1 MARKCD
7 NAYSCGSIW
16 GVLNKA
22 AIGDERKSRGI
33 RHSMS
38 EILLVILLGFLAGCT
53 SLRSIAGYFAP
64 DNPSLKLE
72 RQKLIS
78 SIVDLPFGIPDS
90 STLSRSIKKLNPV
103 PFVVAFAEY
112 MTSLVPHDPNK
123 QINLAIDG
131 KAVVAALNK
140 RTSGYNYY
148 IVNVFAAA
156 YHLFMYHIPVGPK
169 SAESSV
175 IEQEIAAIL
184 SGNPSVITMDAM
196 GTKKAILDII
206 FGCDS
211 DAVLPV
217 KANNKNLMES
227 SLELLVQQISEDPE
241 SASHF
246 VDLDSYS
253 ETDLPKARID
263 NTSCEVH
270 DEDNRSAMTTDEDP
284 ARPITGM
291 VFFQDVYF
299 CPELNSSVD
308 FNTSREN
315 HLYHVKIGNRYFPM
329 VFTHGRYERREYDL
343 ITDPTIMDRFKS
355 DPSFKPWPQIHS
367 IGLVT
372 RYRGEYMR
380 DKETKERYLKITIT
394 RTPYILTRE
403 MNVEEFA
410 SCVRGHW
417 ACEQSHNT
425 LDEVFKEDRCQAR
438 AGTSAENLSLL
449 RKLVFNLV
457 VLFRASIGRPVNS
470 LLGFTEDMR
479 ELAGNIN
486 EVKRFIVNRIISP
499 FKTSSST
506 NQ

>member
-156 YHLFMYHIPVGPK
+156 YHLF
-169 SAESSV
+169 
-175 IEQEIAAIL
+175 
-184 SGNPSVITMDAM
+184 
-196 GTKKAILDII
+196 
-206 FGCDS
+206 
-211 DAVLPV
+211 
-217 KANNKNLMES
+217 
-227 SLELLVQQISEDPE
+227 
-241 SASHF
+241 
-246 VDLDSYS
+246 
-253 ETDLPKARID
+253 
-263 NTSCEVH
+263 
-270 DEDNRSAMTTDEDP
+270 
-284 ARPITGM
+284 
-291 VFFQDVYF
+291 
-299 CPELNSSVD
+299 
-308 FNTSREN
+308 
-315 HLYHVKIGNRYFPM
+315 
-329 VFTHGRYERREYDL
+329 
-343 ITDPTIMDRFKS
+343 
-355 DPSFKPWPQIHS
+355 
-367 IGLVT
+367 
-372 RYRGEYMR
+372 
-380 DKETKERYLKITIT
+380 
-394 RTPYILTRE
+394 
-403 MNVEEFA
+403 
-410 SCVRGHW
+410 
-417 ACEQSHNT
+417 
-425 LDEVFKEDRCQAR
+425 
-438 AGTSAENLSLL
+438 
-449 RKLVFNLV
+449 
-457 VLFRASIGRPVNS
+457 
-470 LLGFTEDMR
+470 
-479 ELAGNIN
+479 
-486 EVKRFIVNRIISP
+486 
-499 FKTSSST
+499 
-506 NQ
+506 